1 MKSNLISV
9 ILDSLKKDN
18 IKVDI
23 ESVEPLDALQKNKQG
38 DDILNSESE
47 SLLFFVCS
55 FVYFLFNFEL
65 VNLKR
70 FIFNLFFFKPN
81 NQFLVLF
88 NF

>member
-1 MKSNLISV
+1 MKINLISV

-47 SLLFFVCS
+47 SLLFS
-55 FVYFLFNFEL
+55 FKVDFS
-65 VNLKR
+65 K
-70 FIFNLFFFKPN
+70 KS
-81 NQFLVLF
+81 
-88 NF
+88 

>member
-47 SLLFFVCS
+47 SLLFS
-55 FVYFLFNFEL
+55 FKVDFS
-65 VNLKR
+65 K
-70 FIFNLFFFKPN
+70 KA
-81 NQFLVLF
+81 
-88 NF
+88 